1 MSVNNPPTGPLGIL
15 KSGKVLTARPNAIVD
30 RDGFNWR
37 EGKFQW
43 LRDGELIPGADKQ
56 VYTLIDQDDGAR
68 ITVRF
73 SYTDDGGTDE
83 IVISKPELIPDAE
96 IEAVRT
102 LYTYG
107 LDREPDAPGLAF
119 WADYLDELVSSGRDR
134 VLALAD
140 VMLAFTQNDD
150 YAAELKVASRG

>member
-1 MSVNNPPTGPLGIL
+1 MNHSPTGPLGIL
-15 KSGKVLTARPNAIVD
+15 KSGNVLTARPNAIVD
-30 RDGFNWR
+30 RDGFDWR
-37 EGKFQW
+37 KGTFQW
-43 LRDGELIPGADKQ
+43 MRDGEPIPGADKQ

-83 IVISKPELIPDAE
+83 VVISKPELIPDAE

-107 LDREPDAPGLAF
+107 LDREPDSEGLAF
-119 WADYLDELVSSGRDR
+119 WSDYLDELVSSGQDR

-140 VMLAFTQNDD
+140 VMLAFTQNDN
-150 YAAELKVASRG
+150 YAAELKVATRG

>member
-1 MSVNNPPTGPLGIL
+1 MNHAPTGPLGIL
-15 KSGKVLTARPNAIVD
+15 KSGAVLTARPNAIVD
-30 RDGFNWR
+30 KDGFHWR

-83 IVISKPELIPDAE
+83 VVISKPEIIPDAE

-119 WADYLDELVSSGRDR
+119 WSDRLDDLIATGMDR
-134 VLALAD
+134 VLAMRQ
-140 VMLAFTQNDD
+140 VMAEFT
-150 YAAELKVASRG
+150 RGDGYDEEQAVSGR